1 MAKIKSFEKGS
12 VGAKGIEKALQM
24 AIEDMPEDYDP
35 EAMYDSKTG
44 KKITDKDLQ
53 QEAADV
59 AKANANTK
67 GRVKRSK
74 GSPKSGENAARLNA
88 TRGQAG
94 SGQVSRGGGAA
105 LAGMSFKGVF

>member
-1 MAKIKSFEKGS
+1 MAKMKSYEKGS

-44 KKITDKDLQ
+44 EKITDKDLQ

-59 AKANANTK
+59 AKANVK

-105 LAGMSFKGVF
+105 LAGISFKGVF

>member
-44 KKITDKDLQ
+44 EKITDEDRQ

-59 AKANANTK
+59 AKANVK
-67 GRVKRSK
+67 SRVKRSK

-105 LAGMSFKGVF
+105 LAGISFKGVF

>member
-1 MAKIKSFEKGS
+1 MAKMKSYEKGS

-44 KKITDKDLQ
+44 EKITDKDLQ

-59 AKANANTK
+59 AKANVK

-74 GSPKSGENAARLNA
+74 GSPKSGENVARLNA
-88 TRGQAG
+88 TRGQTG

-105 LAGMSFKGVF
+105 LAGISFKGVF

>member
-1 MAKIKSFEKGS
+1 MAKMKSYEKGS
-12 VGAKGIEKALQM
+12 VGAKGISKALKM
-24 AIEDMPEDYDP
+24 AIEEEDMPEGHDP

-44 KKITDKDLQ
+44 EKITDKDLQ

-59 AKANANTK
+59 AKANVK

-74 GSPKSGENAARLNA
+74 GSPKSGENVARLNA
-88 TRGQAG
+88 TRGQTG

-105 LAGMSFKGVF
+105 LAGISFKGVF

>member
-1 MAKIKSFEKGS
+1 MAKMKSYEKGS

-24 AIEDMPEDYDP
+24 AIEEEDMPEGHDP
-35 EAMYDSKTG
+35 EAMYDSKG
-44 KKITDKDLQ
+44 KKITEEELQ

-59 AKANANTK
+59 AKANVK

-74 GSPKSGENAARLNA
+74 GSPKSGENVARLNA

-105 LAGMSFKGVF
+105 LAGISFKGVF